1 MQIMAVMCKNLEEL
15 MVRDF
20 EVGGGSMF
28 GSLDGRLVGYLNLKP
43 QSFLCLRVSASNKND
58 LCVPI

>member
-20 EVGGGSMF
+20 EVGGSMF

-43 QSFLCLRVSASNKND
+43 QSFLCLTVSASNKND

>member
-20 EVGGGSMF
+20 EVGGEHVWITGWKA
-28 GSLDGRLVGYLNLKP
+28 GGLLK
-43 QSFLCLRVSASNKND
+43 S
-58 LCVPI
+58 